1 MTLTKG
7 LLGLGLSLATL
18 TGASCSRPPTVLITV
33 EDVPAEARSLHVIPA
48 HMNLASLND
57 LAPYELPQPTPKVT
71 TFLLRLPDG
80 LAGDVAVQV
89 AAYQQAGAKGCL
101 LSVGDNSLPEL
112 AGQDSSLRVPLKP
125 VTDTQCTGQ
134 RPLLLGA
141 APSRGIATGGET
153 VTLTGW
159 GFKPGGTVTFNG
171 STAKSTTYKSASTL
185 EVSTPARAG
194 IGPAEIKVANKDGQS
209 HARKDLFR
217 FFTNDIDFGG
227 LPINKPTTVFDIGGL
242 VVDRF
247 YPSNP
252 LVLVSMAA
260 SMRQQQEIHIIR
272 VEFPLSLND
281 DKVDKVDLKPL
292 APMGQL
298 ATPSGIASRDMDGD
312 GIADLVVAI
321 SDQAKVVVIKNDG
334 AGKYTYDPVKSVF
347 AVGAGPQGLAI
358 TDLNGDKLPDIV
370 TANKTDNNVSVLIN
384 NGQGG
389 FLPQTKY
396 KVDDGPVSVVITDLD
411 QDGDLDIVTACYTQG
426 TMKAV
431 LGKGDGQFEN
441 GASLQIGMK
450 PSYIEARDLDGDK
463 IEDLVIVNEG
473 SSNLTVFLN
482 KSKAGVINPNIYN
495 LTTTPNPQPFVL
507 TDVNGDAYD
516 DLLVPC
522 RGSDV
527 TKPGVVDVFLNDRGS
542 GFKGVTA
549 KSFALAASCTQVSRI
564 ATVDATSDGLIDVAA
579 LCASGGAVL
588 KNQSQ

>member
-33 EDVPAEARSLHVIPA
+33 EDVPPEARSLHVIPA

-57 LAPYELPQPTPKVT
+57 LEPFELPQPTPKNT
-71 TFLLRLPDG
+71 TFLLRLPEG

-134 RPLLLGA
+134 RPLLLSA
-141 APSRGIATGGET
+141 SPTRGNTTGGET

-159 GFKPGGTVTFNG
+159 GFKPGGSVSFNG
-171 STAKSTTYKSASTL
+171 TAAKSIMYKTASTL
-185 EVSTPARAG
+185 EVSTPARVG

-217 FFTNDIDFGG
+217 FFTNDVDFGG
-227 LPINKPTTVFDIGGL
+227 LPINDSTTVFDIGGL

-260 SMRQQQEIHIIR
+260 SMRLQQEIRIIR

-281 DKVDKVDLKPL
+281 DKVDLRPL
-292 APMGQL
+292 APMGQM

-312 GIADLVVAI
+312 GIPDLVVAI

-358 TDLNGDKLPDIV
+358 TDLNGDKMPDIV

-384 NGQGG
+384 DGQGG
-389 FLPQTKY
+389 FQPQVKY
-396 KVDDGPVSVVITDLD
+396 KTDQGPVSVVITD
-411 QDGDLDIVTACYTQG
+411 A
-426 TMKAV
+426 
-431 LGKGDGQFEN
+431 
-441 GASLQIGMK
+441 
-450 PSYIEARDLDGDK
+450 
-463 IEDLVIVNEG
+463 
-473 SSNLTVFLN
+473 
-482 KSKAGVINPNIYN
+482 
-495 LTTTPNPQPFVL
+495 
-507 TDVNGDAYD
+507 
-516 DLLVPC
+516 
-522 RGSDV
+522 
-527 TKPGVVDVFLNDRGS
+527 
-542 GFKGVTA
+542 
-549 KSFALAASCTQVSRI
+549 
-564 ATVDATSDGLIDVAA
+564 
-579 LCASGGAVL
+579 
-588 KNQSQ
+588 